1 MAAAVSAALVVQLLP
16 EAQLLVPAEPL
27 VPASQEPELLA
38 LARLPVLAHL
48 EVDSALL
55 LDLLSRQ
62 LSSAA
67 MARSSP

>member
-1 MAAAVSAALVVQLLP
+1 LAAAAASAALVVQVLP
-16 EAQLLVPAEPL
+16 EAQLPVLADPVVRAE
-27 VPASQEPELLA
+27 QEPEFPA
-38 LARLPVLAHL
+38 LAHL

-62 LSSAA
+62 SSSAA